1 MRLILRGVAM
11 AGILAA
17 AGSTGMGVSP
27 VRACDHAPA
36 RGFDPVPPW
45 GSGGGAYP
53 PLGLAGLPDYEHCPV
68 CRPRS
73 FVPPPCPPP
82 PCRDE
87 PYAVGGYRYVSYREY
102 RQPVFPATYP
112 APPLFEPA
120 TPVVTSFETPYYPS
134 PPTKQ
139 APGVYASPQ
148 YPVPSSGPATPYGP
162 PRAQAPYPSQ
172 VPPGGYDQAPPLPSP
187 DGVPQP

>member
-1 MRLILRGVAM
+1 MRSTLRGLAM

-17 AGSTGMGVSP
+17 AGMSGIGMSP
-27 VRACDHAPA
+27 AWACDHGPA
-36 RGFDPVPPW
+36 RGFGTPPQW
-45 GSGGGAYP
+45 GYSGGAYP
-53 PLGLAGLPDYEHCPV
+53 PIGMGGLPDYEHCPI
-68 CRPRS
+68 CQPRR

-87 PYAVGGYRYVSYREY
+87 SYAVGGYRYVSYREY
-102 RQPVFPATYP
+102 RRPDFPAVYP
-112 APPLFEPA
+112 ALPILEPA
-120 TPVVTSFETPYYPS
+120 APVVTSFETRYYPS

-148 YPVPSSGPATPYGP
+148 YPSPSSGPATPYGS

-187 DGVPQP
+187 NGVPQP